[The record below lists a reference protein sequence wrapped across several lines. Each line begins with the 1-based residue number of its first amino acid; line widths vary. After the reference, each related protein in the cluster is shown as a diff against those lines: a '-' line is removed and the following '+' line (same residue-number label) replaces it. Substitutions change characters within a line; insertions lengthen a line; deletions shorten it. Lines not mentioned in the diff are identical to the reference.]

1 MPTPPHATSPP
12 FLRLHAITKRYG
24 GVTAL
29 ANVDFACSLG
39 TIHAVVGENGA
50 GKSSLMKLI
59 AGVTRPDEGE
69 IYVEDKP
76 IKFASPADAAALGI
90 VCIFQE
96 LSLLPD
102 LSVADN
108 ISIADPPKRF
118 GLIDHRRQRRI
129 AEQVLQ
135 RVGCGDIHPDERV
148 KDLPLSRQQMVEI
161 AKALIRSPR
170 LIIMDEA
177 TSALTARDVE
187 HLYRIVRG
195 LREQGVAVLYIS
207 HRMPEIS
214 ALADICS
221 VFRNGKHIETFPM
234 SSRTTEEI
242 VPMMIG
248 REVARAYP
256 KKNESPT
263 LARPDVASRS
273 LNDEAKSGHS
283 DTPNAT
289 RRTPNTPLLEIK
301 DLTWYHVLN
310 GISLKLAPGEIV
322 GLGGLDGQGQSELLL
337 ALFGVLRGLTGEV
350 YIDGRRTTI
359 EHPRQAKSRD
369 IGLALIPQDRQTQG
383 LLLPMSIEDN
393 LVLAASP
400 DLSRFGLVDRAREQ
414 AATNDIVAKLR
425 ILANNLSA
433 PVRTLSGGNQQ
444 KVVIGKW
451 LLKQPRILLLND
463 PTRGIDVGT
472 KQELYRLMRELAGT
486 GLGILFYSTDY
497 EELIG
502 MCDRVLVC
510 YGGRLIREL
519 SGPDLNE
526 HNLITTALNLSE
538 NNDHEGSPPVERAS
552 LARPTRSEP
561 PTAPAHTTETAPP
574 TTSASESFA
583 PIRAHS
589 WSRFW
594 KRNAGPLLS
603 FFVFAVMF
611 ILFASQ
617 QANGLSTNVLTSV
630 SNKGV
635 VLAYVAM
642 AQTLVI
648 LTGGFDLSVGMV
660 MTMTSCLA
668 SVILNGSPG
677 QTALAT
683 LAILASGL
691 LAGMINATIV
701 VIGRIQPII
710 ATLATGAIYFG
721 IALLLR
727 PSSRRR
733 GERRSQQC
741 TNL

>member
-1 MPTPPHATSPP
+1 MSDPIRHP
-12 FLRLHAITKRYG
+12 FLKLEGVTKRYG

-76 IKFASPADAAALGI
+76 IKFASPAEAAALGI

-129 AEQVLQ
+129 AVEVLQ

-161 AKALIRSPR
+161 AKALVRNPR

-187 HLYRIVRG
+187 HLYRIVRA
-195 LREQGVAVLYIS
+195 LRDQGVAVLYIS

-263 LARPDVASRS
+263 QSTPSHAEPQ
-273 LNDEAKSGHS
+273 
-283 DTPNAT
+283 TPNAERQT
-289 RRTPNTPLLEIK
+289 QTPLLEIK
-301 DLTWYHVLN
+301 DLTWYQTLT
-310 GISLKLAPGEIV
+310 GISLKLAAGEIV

-400 DLSRFGLVDRAREQ
+400 DLSRFGLIDRSREQ

-444 KVVIGKW
+444 KVIIGKW

-526 HNLITTALNLSE
+526 HNLITTSLNPSDS
-538 NNDHEGSPPVERAS
+538 NDSKASPPSDPWSAAS
-552 LARPTRSEP
+552 LARPKGSPPLE
-561 PTAPAHTTETAPP
+561 PTA
-574 TTSASESFA
+574 SA
-583 PIRAHS
+583 
-589 WSRFW
+589 
-594 KRNAGPLLS
+594 N
-603 FFVFAVMF
+603 
-611 ILFASQ
+611 
-617 QANGLSTNVLTSV
+617 
-630 SNKGV
+630 
-635 VLAYVAM
+635 
-642 AQTLVI
+642 
-648 LTGGFDLSVGMV
+648 
-660 MTMTSCLA
+660 
-668 SVILNGSPG
+668 
-677 QTALAT
+677 
-683 LAILASGL
+683 
-691 LAGMINATIV
+691 
-701 VIGRIQPII
+701 
-710 ATLATGAIYFG
+710 
-721 IALLLR
+721 
-727 PSSRRR
+727 
-733 GERRSQQC
+733 
-741 TNL
+741 